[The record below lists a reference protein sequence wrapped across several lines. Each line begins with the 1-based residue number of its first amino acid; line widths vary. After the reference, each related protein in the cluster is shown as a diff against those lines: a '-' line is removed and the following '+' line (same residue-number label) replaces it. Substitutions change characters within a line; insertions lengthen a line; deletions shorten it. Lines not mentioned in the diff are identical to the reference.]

1 MDLLYFCFN
10 PFSIT
15 MKKLITLIITIGFFS
30 ISFSQ
35 TKKKYQD
42 PAYWIDLE
50 LKKEGIPVKLTSID
64 GETNYFKAPVKLLPK
79 NTNRLLP
86 LKISIDSI
94 KYEAIDKGKGIVQL
108 VGTID
113 LSCCRNRP
121 VNMEFFD
128 KKGNFIQF
136 SRTDNSGIFKLKS
149 INGNIL
155 EIKNK
160 KIKFNFKKLKTI
172 DVNLDERF
180 ATLERNVILSSNK
193 INRLRKKEK
202 LRIQD

>member
-1 MDLLYFCFN
+1 
-10 PFSIT
+10 
-15 MKKLITLIITIGFFS
+15 MKTLITLIITVGFFS
-30 ISFSQ
+30 ISFGQ
-35 TKKKYQD
+35 TKKEYQD

-50 LKKEGIPVKLTSID
+50 LKKEGIPVKLTSIN

-94 KYEAIDKGKGIVQL
+94 KYEAIDKNREIVHL
-108 VGTID
+108 VGKVD

-128 KKGNFIQF
+128 KDGNFIQF
-136 SRTDNSGIFKLKS
+136 ASTDNYGNFKLQS

-180 ATLERNVILSSNK
+180 ATLERNIILNSNK

-202 LRIQD
+202 LRVQD

>member
-1 MDLLYFCFN
+1 
-10 PFSIT
+10 

-30 ISFSQ
+30 ISFGQS
-35 TKKKYQD
+35 KKEYQD

-50 LKKEGIPVKLTSID
+50 RKKEGIPVKLTSLK

-79 NTNRLLP
+79 NTNRLVP

-94 KYEAIDKGKGIVQL
+94 MYEAFDKNREIVHL
-108 VGTID
+108 VGKVD

-128 KKGNFIQF
+128 KDGNFIQF
-136 SRTDNSGIFKLKS
+136 ARTDNYGKFKLQS

-155 EIKNK
+155 EIKNN
-160 KIKFNFKKLKTI
+160 KIKLNFKKIKTI
-172 DVNLDERF
+172 DVNLKERF
-180 ATLERNVILSSNK
+180 ATLVPNKILSSNK
-193 INRLRKKEK
+193 INRLRKKER
-202 LRIQD
+202 LRVQD

>member
-1 MDLLYFCFN
+1 
-10 PFSIT
+10 
-15 MKKLITLIITIGFFS
+15 MKKLITLIITVGFFS
-30 ISFSQ
+30 ISFGQ
-35 TKKKYQD
+35 TKKEYQD

-50 LKKEGIPVKLTSID
+50 IKKEGIPVKLTSIN

-86 LKISIDSI
+86 LKISVDTI
-94 KYEAIDKGKGIVQL
+94 KYEAINKGKEIVHL
-108 VGTID
+108 VGKVD

-128 KKGNFIQF
+128 KDGNFIQF
-136 SRTDNSGIFKLKS
+136 ARTDNYGNFKLQS

-180 ATLERNVILSSNK
+180 ATLERNNILSSNK

-202 LRIQD
+202 LRVQD

>member
-1 MDLLYFCFN
+1 
-10 PFSIT
+10 
-15 MKKLITLIITIGFFS
+15 MKKLLTLIITIGFIS
-30 ISFSQ
+30 ISFGQ
-35 TKKKYQD
+35 TKKEYQD

-50 LKKEGIPVKLTSID
+50 LKKEGIPVKLTSIN

-94 KYEAIDKGKGIVQL
+94 MYEAVNKDREIVHLIGKV
-108 VGTID
+108 D

-128 KKGNFIQF
+128 KDGNFIQF
-136 SRTDNSGIFKLKS
+136 ASTDNYGNFKLQS

-180 ATLERNVILSSNK
+180 ATLKRNKILSSNK

-202 LRIQD
+202 LRVQD

>member
-1 MDLLYFCFN
+1 
-10 PFSIT
+10 
-15 MKKLITLIITIGFFS
+15 MKTLITLLIAVGFFS

-35 TKKKYQD
+35 TKKEYQD

-50 LKKEGIPVKLTSID
+50 LKKEGIPVKLTSIN

-86 LKISIDSI
+86 LIISIDSI
-94 KYEAIDKGKGIVQL
+94 MYEAINKGREIVYL
-108 VGTID
+108 VGKVD

-128 KKGNFIQF
+128 KDGNFIQF
-136 SRTDNSGIFKLKS
+136 ASTDNYGNFKLQS

-180 ATLERNVILSSNK
+180 ANLKRNKILSSNK

-202 LRIQD
+202 LRVQD

>member
-1 MDLLYFCFN
+1 
-10 PFSIT
+10 
-15 MKKLITLIITIGFFS
+15 MKTLITLLIAVGFFS

-35 TKKKYQD
+35 TKKGYQD
-42 PAYWIDLE
+42 PAHWIDLE
-50 LKKEGIPVKLTSID
+50 LKKEGIPVKLTSIN

-94 KYEAIDKGKGIVQL
+94 KYEAIDKNREIVHL
-108 VGTID
+108 VGKVD

-128 KKGNFIQF
+128 KDGNFIQF
-136 SRTDNSGIFKLKS
+136 ASTDNYGNFKLQS

-180 ATLERNVILSSNK
+180 ATLKRNKILSSNK

-202 LRIQD
+202 LRVQD